1 MKKTKKVNFFL
12 SNSRL
17 TRKQRKYCHCL
28 MKARTAKES
37 PYKKCNYFVKIDKT
51 KTNCFLNY
59 DFENYSLEEIR
70 LLCKEKKIKTFYM
83 KNKKKVNYKK
93 KGLINR
99 LLENYFKKKKSK
111 SFKKLN

>member
-1 MKKTKKVNFFL
+1 
-12 SNSRL
+12 
-17 TRKQRKYCHCL
+17 
-28 MKARTAKES
+28 
-37 PYKKCNYFVKIDKT
+37 
-51 KTNCFLNY
+51 
-59 DFENYSLEEIR
+59 
-70 LLCKEKKIKTFYM
+70 M